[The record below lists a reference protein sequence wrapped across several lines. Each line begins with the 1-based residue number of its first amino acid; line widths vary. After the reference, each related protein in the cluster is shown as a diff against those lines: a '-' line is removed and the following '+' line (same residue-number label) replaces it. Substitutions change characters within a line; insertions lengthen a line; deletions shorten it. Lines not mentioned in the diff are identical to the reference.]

1 MAVPALEILTDEF
14 NKFPGI
20 GRKTAQRLAFY
31 VMEMEQED
39 VERLA
44 RAIYDVKENVRKCKV
59 CGNLSEKELCEIC
72 DDYERDNHIIC
83 VVEDAKDIV
92 AMEKGRFF
100 KGKYHVLG
108 GKISPLQGIGV
119 DEINIKGLV
128 QRISEGEITE
138 VIIALNPDLEG
149 ETTGMYITKLLK
161 PFDVKVTKIASG
173 IPMGGNIEFSDMAT
187 IAKSMEGRYEV
198 K

>member
-14 NKFPGI
+14 NRFPGI

-31 VMEMEQED
+31 VMEMEKED

-44 RAIYDVKENVRKCKV
+44 KAIYNVKETVMRCKE
-59 CGNLSEKELCEIC
+59 CGNISDREICEIC
-72 DDYERDNHIIC
+72 DDYERDSHIIC
-83 VVEDAKDIV
+83 VVEDARDII
-92 AMEKGRFF
+92 AMEKGRIF

-119 DEINIKGLV
+119 DDINIRGLV
-128 QRISEGEITE
+128 NRISEGEITE

-149 ETTGMYITKLLK
+149 ETTGMYITKILK
-161 PFDVKVTKIASG
+161 PFDIRVTKIASG

-187 IAKSMEGRYEV
+187 IAKSMEGRYEI